1 MYKDSA
7 HRSSSRRAARVDA
20 GTTRRMYSK
29 QKLDAIYELR
39 TAVEERTRLEIAVD
53 REPTPSRRDAL
64 LKATLKVEDQTQTA
78 IEACHY
84 CGRAHLPDE
93 PHASLRD
100 NVIDV
105 DFRPRDQSEP
115 EG

>member
-1 MYKDSA
+1 
-7 HRSSSRRAARVDA
+7 
-20 GTTRRMYSK
+20 MYSK
-29 QKLDAIYELR
+29 QKLDAIYDLR
-39 TAVEERTRLEIAVD
+39 AAVEEKTRLEIAVD

-64 LKATLKVEDQTQTA
+64 LKATLNVEDQTQTA

-84 CGRAHLPDE
+84 CGREHLPDE
-93 PHASLRD
+93 PHAPGRD

-105 DFRPRDQSEP
+105 DFGPRDQSERP